1 MVQTKTKATH
11 NMNAEHEVL
20 QLLQEECAEVIQAA
34 SKCIRFGEK
43 DNTYQL
49 EKEIGDLFCIL
60 EIMHDY
66 DMFSYTT
73 ALTFTCFIIAA
84 PIIIIGV
91 VWVFIKDAF
100 RAGKELGQTFL
111 DYLES
116 E

>member
-11 NMNAEHEVL
+11 NMNAQHEVL

-73 ALTFTCFIIAA
+73 VEQYIIE
-84 PIIIIGV
+84 
-91 VWVFIKDAF
+91 K
-100 RAGKELGQTFL
+100 REKLRKYSNL
-111 DYLES
+111 DL
-116 E
+116 

>member
-1 MVQTKTKATH
+1 MTQTKSKATH
-11 NMNAEHEVL
+11 TMTAQHEIL

-60 EIMHDY
+60 EIMHEY

-73 ALTFTCFIIAA
+73 VEQYILE
-84 PIIIIGV
+84 
-91 VWVFIKDAF
+91 K
-100 RAGKELGQTFL
+100 KEKLKKYSNL
-111 DYLES
+111 DL
-116 E
+116 

>member
-73 ALTFTCFIIAA
+73 VEQYILE
-84 PIIIIGV
+84 
-91 VWVFIKDAF
+91 K
-100 RAGKELGQTFL
+100 REKLRKYSNL
-111 DYLES
+111 DL
-116 E
+116 

>member
-1 MVQTKTKATH
+1 MKK
-11 NMNAEHEVL
+11 
-20 QLLQEECAEVIQAA
+20 
-34 SKCIRFGEK
+34 
-43 DNTYQL
+43 
-49 EKEIGDLFCIL
+49 
-60 EIMHDY
+60 
-66 DMFSYTT
+66 
-73 ALTFTCFIIAA
+73 ALTITCFIIAA

>member
-1 MVQTKTKATH
+1 MAQTKSKATH
-11 NMNAEHEVL
+11 NMNAQHEVL

-60 EIMHDY
+60 EIMHEY

-73 ALTFTCFIIAA
+73 VEQYILE
-84 PIIIIGV
+84 
-91 VWVFIKDAF
+91 K
-100 RAGKELGQTFL
+100 KEKLKKYSNL
-111 DYLES
+111 DL
-116 E
+116 

>member
-73 ALTFTCFIIAA
+73 VEQYIIE
-84 PIIIIGV
+84 
-91 VWVFIKDAF
+91 K
-100 RAGKELGQTFL
+100 REKLRKYSNL
-111 DYLES
+111 DL
-116 E
+116 

>member
-1 MVQTKTKATH
+1 MAQTKTKATH
-11 NMNAEHEVL
+11 TMTGQHEIL

-60 EIMHDY
+60 EIMHEY

-73 ALTFTCFIIAA
+73 VEQYIVEKREKL
-84 PIIIIGV
+84 
-91 VWVFIKDAF
+91 K
-100 RAGKELGQTFL
+100 KYSNL
-111 DYLES
+111 DL
-116 E
+116 

>member
-11 NMNAEHEVL
+11 NMNAQHEVL

-73 ALTFTCFIIAA
+73 VEQYILE
-84 PIIIIGV
+84 
-91 VWVFIKDAF
+91 K
-100 RAGKELGQTFL
+100 REKLRKYSNL
-111 DYLES
+111 DL
-116 E
+116 

>member
-1 MVQTKTKATH
+1 MVQAKTQATH

-73 ALTFTCFIIAA
+73 VEQYILE
-84 PIIIIGV
+84 
-91 VWVFIKDAF
+91 K
-100 RAGKELGQTFL
+100 REKLRKYSNL
-111 DYLES
+111 DL
-116 E
+116 

>member
-1 MVQTKTKATH
+1 MVQAKTQVTH

-73 ALTFTCFIIAA
+73 VEQYILE
-84 PIIIIGV
+84 
-91 VWVFIKDAF
+91 K
-100 RAGKELGQTFL
+100 REKLRKYSNL
-111 DYLES
+111 DL
-116 E
+116 